1 MYAWRK
7 MTALQ
12 REDALHAR
20 QLRRMPF
27 HGPPHY
33 GSDVPCVY
41 HLTAACFEH
50 RPILGKSPLRMAAFE
65 KDLVEVLGGISFVV
79 PPSGAMEAGVASEVA
94 VDPAKA
100 GTTGGIPAKAGTT
113 NGIPAKAGTTS
124 VGNALVLYWC
134 VLPNHWH
141 ALVRTDAL
149 RVVVQRV
156 GRLHGRTSHLWNGED
171 GVRGR
176 TCWHR
181 CADRRMR
188 SEAHT
193 HATVNYILNN
203 PVHHGYAD
211 RWQDWPYSNARDY
224 LERVGEEEA
233 ARRWR
238 HYPVKDYGKGWDDAQ
253 L

>member
-7 MTALQ
+7 MTGDQRENALQ
-12 REDALHAR
+12 ER

-33 GSDVPCVY
+33 GSDLPCLY
-41 HLTAACFEH
+41 HLTAACYEH
-50 RPILGKSPLRMAAFE
+50 RAILGASPARMAAFE
-65 KDLVEVLGGISFVV
+65 AELVEALGGI
-79 PPSGAMEAGVASEVA
+79 GAGVTRASE
-94 VDPAKA
+94 PPE
-100 GTTGGIPAKAGTT
+100 GGTT
-113 NGIPAKAGTTS
+113 NGRNS
-124 VGNALVLYWC
+124 QLLYWC

-149 RVVVQRV
+149 RAVIKRV
-156 GRLHGRTSHLWNGED
+156 GRLHGRSSHLWNGED
-171 GVRGR
+171 DMRGR

-188 SEAHT
+188 NEAHV

-203 PVHHGYAD
+203 PVHHGYVE

-224 LERVGEEEA
+224 LEHVGTAEA
-233 ARRWR
+233 ARRWQL
-238 HYPVKDYGKGWDDAQ
+238 YPVLGYGKGWDDAEM
-253 L
+253 